1 MKRLVTLAFS
11 YLISGFMW
19 VAPANA
25 NIVTNGGFETGNF
38 NGWSLSGDTAVSLV
52 GSIPPSPSD
61 FASSGTNFAF
71 FNTTQGVTIEQD
83 LATVTGANYLVEF
96 MLRYVGL
103 DDPAV
108 QGDVFVG
115 LIPQGKKP
123 VLFVQL
129 QFPAYG
135 QYGHYQYVTTATTS
149 SLTSLQFVFT
159 TGSGKSAF
167 LLDDVSVSLS
177 RVPTPATIALLGLG
191 LVGIGATRR
200 KRA

>member
-1 MKRLVTLAFS
+1 MKRLVTLAFG
-11 YLISGFMW
+11 YLMSGFMW

-38 NGWSLSGDTAVSLV
+38 NGWSLSGDTAFSGV

-61 FASSGTNFAF
+61 FASSGTNFAY
-71 FNTTQGVTIEQD
+71 FNTTQGVQIEQD

-108 QGDVFVG
+108 QGDFGVG
-115 LIPQGKKP
+115 FIDGKKP
-123 VLFVQL
+123 FLLVQL

-149 SLTSLQFVFT
+149 SLTKLLFVFT